1 MANMKQVAKKCGVS
15 VATIS
20 RVINHPEC
28 VLPETRDKIIAIME
42 ELNYIP
48 NEQARSLT
56 LNCTNTIA
64 LLIPNILNPLYPQIA
79 KGVED
84 ICHQKSYSLLLCN
97 TEQNIEKERA
107 YIDMLIKR
115 KVDGLVL
122 SSTLL
127 NKEDIEKIKLYN
139 IPLVMIGEN
148 KDNVSTNMVYTDYE
162 LGVYQAITHF
172 IDIGYKKIAFIGSS
186 GNELESAQKQ
196 RGYEKALKEF
206 SLPINKDYMI
216 MGDNEVEGGYFSAKK
231 LLQLNPPPEAIFACN
246 DLMAI
251 GAIDAIK
258 NEGLSIPLDIAI
270 IGFDD
275 IKMASLVEPKLTTVS
290 QPVYKMG
297 LIAARLLFDIIGNKD
312 EEGYLQKIFLEPK
325 LKIRKSCGHYDRV
338 REIFS

>member
-1 MANMKQVAKKCGVS
+1 MANVKQIAKKCGVS

-20 RVINHPEC
+20 RVINHPES
-28 VLPETRDKIIAIME
+28 VLPETRERIIAIMN
-42 ELNYIP
+42 ELNYVP

-56 LNCTNTIA
+56 LNRTNTIA

-84 ICHQKSYSLLLCN
+84 ISHQKGYNLLLCN
-97 TEQNIEKERA
+97 TEQNVLKEQN

-115 KVDGLVL
+115 KVDGLIL
-122 SSTLL
+122 TSSLL
-127 NKEDIEKIKLYN
+127 NKEYIEKIRLHK
-139 IPLVMIGEN
+139 IPLVFIGQN
-148 KDNVSTNMVYTDYE
+148 IDNVSANMVFTDYE
-162 LGVYQAITHF
+162 LGAYQAITHF
-172 IDIGYKKIAFIGSS
+172 LEIGYKRIAFITAPI
-186 GNELESAQKQ
+186 NQLESIEKQK
-196 RGYEKALKEF
+196 GYEKALKEY
-206 SLPINKDYMI
+206 SIPIDNRYI
-216 MGDNEVEGGYFSAKK
+216 IEGDNEVEGGYFAAKK
-231 LLQLNPPPEAIFACN
+231 LLLLNPVPEAIFACN

-258 NEGLSIPLDIAI
+258 NEGMKIPQDIAI

-297 LIAARLLFDIIGNKD
+297 LISARLLFDSIENKE
-312 EEGYLQKIFLEPK
+312 EEGYYQKIYLEPK

>member
-20 RVINHPEC
+20 RVINHPEN
-28 VLPETRDKIIAIME
+28 VLPETRDKIIAIMQ

-56 LNCTNTIA
+56 LNRTNTIA

-84 ICHQKSYSLLLCN
+84 ICHQKGYNLLLCN
-97 TEQNIEKERA
+97 TEQNISKERD

-127 NKEDIEKIKLYN
+127 NKVDIEKIKLHN

-148 KDNVSTNMVYTDYE
+148 KDNVQANMVFTDYE
-162 LGVYQAITHF
+162 LGVYQAIIHF
-172 IDIGYKKIAFIGSS
+172 IDIGYKRIAFIGSS
-186 GNELESAQKQ
+186 GNKLESDQKQ

-206 SLPINKDYMI
+206 LIPINKDYMI
-216 MGDNEVEGGYFSAKK
+216 EGDNEVEGGYFSAQK
-231 LLQLNPPPEAIFACN
+231 LLQLKPAPQAIFACN

-258 NEGLSIPLDIAI
+258 NDGLRIPQDIGI

-297 LIAARLLFDIIGNKD
+297 LIAARLLFDSMGNED
-312 EEGYLQKIFLEPK
+312 EEGCYQKIFLEPK